1 MFRKVGAAQETG
13 GGVERRTSLCPK
25 RRNLAPSTVNICQV
39 DALLVPRILLLL
51 VFTELTETEAELEQS
66 FTEGKTAKPVSG
78 FLNIRQGILCLDS
91 HRSYCRDSCGGTT
104 NICGLSSS
112 GGWLSYNEHLSLKI
126 VPPTRFTQQ
135 ELKEGKLHVTELTD
149 KWYQDIQA
157 SPLLSGDCNKFG
169 KTLPF

>member
-1 MFRKVGAAQETG
+1 M
-13 GGVERRTSLCPK
+13 
-25 RRNLAPSTVNICQV
+25 
-39 DALLVPRILLLL
+39 

-78 FLNIRQGILCLDS
+78 FIFISDPGYYVWIVIEVTSGIPVV
-91 HRSYCRDSCGGTT
+91 
-104 NICGLSSS
+104 GLQISAAFLHPAV
-112 GGWLSYNEHLSLKI
+112 GCPILSLSLKI
-126 VPPTRFTQQ
+126 APPTRFTQQ

-157 SPLLSGDCNKFG
+157 SPLLSGDCNEFG

>member
-1 MFRKVGAAQETG
+1 M
-13 GGVERRTSLCPK
+13 
-25 RRNLAPSTVNICQV
+25 NICQV
-39 DALLVPRILLLL
+39 DTSLAPRILLLL

-78 FLNIRQGILCLDS
+78 FIFISDPGYYVWIVIEVTAGIPVV
-91 HRSYCRDSCGGTT
+91 
-104 NICGLSSS
+104 GLQISAAFLHPAVGCPTMSIS
-112 GGWLSYNEHLSLKI
+112 FKI
-126 VPPTRFTQQ
+126 APPTRFTQQ